1 MVEQNEPQPATPG
14 TTRTTRLALACAAV
28 ACCLAIVGAVA
39 IVASGGNSSPS
50 AQFGGGRP
58 GFGGGGRGGGFDS
71 AAMTKFTECMK
82 AHGVTPPARGGG
94 ARPQSSDNA
103 KLRTAMAACRQLA
116 PMRGPRGGG
125 GFGPPSGSAPPSG
138 RQQGSPVPPTSLT
151 TPTKST

>member
-1 MVEQNEPQPATPG
+1 VVEQNEPQPATPG

-50 AQFGGGRP
+50 AQPGGGRP
-58 GFGGGGRGGGFDS
+58 GFGGGRGGGFDS

-94 ARPQSSDNA
+94 ARPQPSDNA

-116 PMRGPRGGG
+116 PMRGPGGGG
-125 GFGPPSGSAPPSG
+125 GFGSPSGSAPPSG
-138 RQQGSPVPPTSLT
+138 GQQGSPVPPTSLT